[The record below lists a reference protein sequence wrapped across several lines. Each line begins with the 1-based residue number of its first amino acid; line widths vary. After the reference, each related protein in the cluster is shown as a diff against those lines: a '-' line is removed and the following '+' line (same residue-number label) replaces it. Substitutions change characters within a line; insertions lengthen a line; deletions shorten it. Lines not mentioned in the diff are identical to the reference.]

1 MSLPLTAIE
10 NIIGTS
16 GTAPMIEGLLPPA
29 ARGRQLTAR
38 TLLTGM
44 MLALAD
50 GRPAHLTR
58 AHAALL
64 ALPEADQKRLG
75 VIEDWK
81 NGPHQLTYR
90 QVEHAN
96 RLITRAL
103 AKPGPTA
110 PRQLTCSTYAT
121 S

>member
-1 MSLPLTAIE
+1 
-10 NIIGTS
+10 
-16 GTAPMIEGLLPPA
+16 MIEGLLPPA
-29 ARGRQLTAR
+29 VRSRQLTPP

-50 GRPAHLTR
+50 SRPAHLTR

-90 QVEHAN
+90 Q
-96 RLITRAL
+96 L
-103 AKPGPTA
+103 AASVREVRGYQRPGPSRSNGGM
-110 PRQLTCSTYAT
+110 PRLTVRSRQRGRTV